1 RKQMKSGGNRS
12 KKVKVWVRVRP
23 SQNFAD
29 DAIKLDPEGRSLQIS
44 VPRPGGD
51 QQPQQRGFANN
62 QRSDWS
68 FRTDGIF
75 SNSSQQEVYETVGAD
90 LIESGL
96 AGYNGTIMCYGQTG
110 AGKTFTITG
119 ATEMF
124 HNRGLVPRALSHL
137 YKEIEAK
144 SDLAITVRI
153 TYLEIYNDTM
163 LDLLATMPDSQEAG
177 SPLVITEENGGV
189 YVKGLNVH
197 LAQSEEEALNLLFEG
212 ETNRATAAHALNKNS
227 SRSHTIF
234 TVYLETRS
242 RFQSNSKYTTSKIN
256 FVDLAGSERLQKT
269 LSTGKTQQEAS
280 YINKSLSFLEQ
291 TVIALTEKNRDHVPY
306 RQSKLTHYLKDSIGG
321 GCKTILIANIWG
333 DVRQLD
339 ETVSTMRFAQRMSCV
354 ASEPVENQRT
364 DPSIMVKVLEAE
376 IAALKKELAMHNTLH
391 NKSHIHYEPI
401 SEQQRFELRQQVQ
414 RYIDG
419 DLDDIDLTSIRQIQ
433 AVFELFREACLA
445 SREEADTR
453 LQELLAAQQAG
464 GVAAT
469 PPEGAARSLGPSTS
483 GAQLG
488 GEAVGDLD
496 GRSFGIAARSEVGM
510 DESGVFLQS
519 KRREAAAA
527 TAASSKKQRQHPL
540 GAGGGSSS
548 GAAAGADSEGTLDA
562 VGSSD
567 PAAAAAARPGT
578 PPSRT
583 QAFEEFKKELGSEIY
598 RILNENRTT
607 MMDKKKEYSNLAS
620 QVNTTKTEIDRS
632 RLRLDALKVER
643 EAQGNLYTDEG
654 ELIINEEEFV
664 EIKKLRQLKESYK
677 ADFDRLKELKTQIHY
692 CQKMVDLTRQ
702 KLIQE
707 FDKWY
712 AESFLDGSPDKRG
725 VAPTSLEAGLGVR
738 PEVLPPKP
746 YEDPLERFDKVK
758 HRQLE
763 HMVDLEAY
771 NRAKEATVHRH
782 VFSKAGQQGQP
793 ARRKPGTPLVNQ
805 RNEPPSRLEIM

>member
-376 IAALKKELAMHNTLH
+376 IAALKKELAMHNTL
-391 NKSHIHYEPI
+391 
-401 SEQQRFELRQQVQ
+401 RFELRQQVQ

-433 AVFELFREACLA
+433 AVFELNCWPP
-445 SREEADTR
+445 SRPGR
-453 LQELLAAQQAG
+453 
-464 GVAAT
+464 VAAT

-702 KLIQE
+702 KLIQ
-707 FDKWY
+707 
-712 AESFLDGSPDKRG
+712 
-725 VAPTSLEAGLGVR
+725 
-738 PEVLPPKP
+738 
-746 YEDPLERFDKVK
+746 
-758 HRQLE
+758 
-763 HMVDLEAY
+763 
-771 NRAKEATVHRH
+771 
-782 VFSKAGQQGQP
+782 
-793 ARRKPGTPLVNQ
+793 
-805 RNEPPSRLEIM
+805 